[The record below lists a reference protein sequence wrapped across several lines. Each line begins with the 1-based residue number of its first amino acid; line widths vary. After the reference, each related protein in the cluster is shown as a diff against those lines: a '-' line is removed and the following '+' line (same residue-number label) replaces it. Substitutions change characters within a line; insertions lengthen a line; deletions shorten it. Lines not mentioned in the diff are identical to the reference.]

1 MLLKIQ
7 RFTAVR
13 LPRVASVYGAVTNTA
28 IGLGLAWAL
37 ASCGS
42 GGSFPDAP
50 DKDAPPPTGTISTSW
65 SIQSNAA
72 TPLSCTQVQGVLVTA
87 TIENIDAV
95 GGTTE
100 LFTCNDGMGT
110 SEPLAPGNYRM
121 RLSLN
126 GSAGELALLPFVG
139 NIKVV
144 SGQNTVVPSQSFMV
158 NDRGTLRFTLAS
170 RPGGNCAAI
179 AANGAGLEGV
189 TLELRREA
197 GQACLPTTF
206 TVAAGA
212 ARPASMY
219 MSSCVG
225 AAVVGPCIDADQQIS
240 IVDGVSGPYRVVV
253 GGVIA
258 GTTCWSA
265 EQQTSIPVNQQVRT
279 DAINLGAT
287 GAAGCP

>member
-1 MLLKIQ
+1 MFLKIQ
-7 RFTAVR
+7 RFATVR
-13 LPRVASVYGAVTNTA
+13 LPRVALTPGVRTSSAS
-28 IGLGLAWAL
+28 GLGFVMAL

-50 DKDAPPPTGTISTSW
+50 AKDAPPPTGTISASW
-65 SIQSNAA
+65 SIQSSAA
-72 TPLSCTQVQGVLVTA
+72 APLTCAQVQGVLVTA

-110 SEPLAPGNYRM
+110 SEPLVPGNYRM

-126 GSAGELALLPFVG
+126 GSAGELAQAPLVG

-144 SGQNTVVPSQSFMV
+144 SGQNTEVPLQSFTV

-170 RPGGNCAAI
+170 RPGGNCAAL
-179 AANGAGLEGV
+179 AANGAGLDGV

-197 GQACLPTTF
+197 GQVCTPTTF
-206 TVAAGA
+206 AVAAGA
-212 ARPASMY
+212 ARPASTY
-219 MSSCVG
+219 VSSCVG
-225 AAVVGPCIDADQQIS
+225 AAAVGPCIDADQLIS
-240 IVDGVSGPYRVVV
+240 VVDGVSGPYRLVV
-253 GGVIA
+253 GGVIT
-258 GTTCWSA
+258 GTRCWSA
-265 EQQTSIPVNQQVRT
+265 EQQTSIPVNQQVRM